1 MAPIFLGGQ
10 LQGQVEVRTAEQKQ
24 AVAEYGRIGAR
35 AFGEVENALSAGF
48 ALDAREAIL
57 QQAVAENE
65 RALELANIRYR
76 VGSGDLRG
84 VLQQSLA
91 LYAAQVSLIRV
102 AASGW
107 CSGQPAPRARRQ
119 LRRAAGRAAAGRT
132 EAGRRERAAAVSVYA
147 SDGGA
152 S

>member
-1 MAPIFLGGQ
+1 
-10 LQGQVEVRTAEQKQ
+10 VEIRTAEQKQ
-24 AVAEYGRIGAR
+24 AVAEYGRTGAR

-57 QQAVAENE
+57 KQAVAENE
-65 RALELANIRYR
+65 RAVELANIRYR

-102 AASGW
+102 RSERLVQRVNLYLALGGSFDERPAEPQAGEGAPAASE
-107 CSGQPAPRARRQ
+107 SRQ
-119 LRRAAGRAAAGRT
+119 
-132 EAGRRERAAAVSVYA
+132 
-147 SDGGA
+147 
-152 S
+152 